1 MRRSFLLGL
10 LALTAAAVFAV
21 PAMASAGP
29 QRPLLRVRPGLPKR
43 DHADVRFRIM
53 GRSTRSTSF
62 PDCSTCEPVSDA
74 APGHGDY
81 NGGRWM
87 LMQAYGITSQLTNAV
102 AVEASASSIVDTG
115 HRFVCPL
122 IRAG

>member
-1 MRRSFLLGL
+1 MITPTS
-10 LALTAAAVFAV
+10 T
-21 PAMASAGP
+21 PNHGP
-29 QRPLLRVRPGLPKR
+29 FDTLYV
-43 DHADVRFRIM
+43 
-53 GRSTRSTSF
+53 F
-62 PDCSTCEPVSDA
+62 PDCSTCKPVSDA
-74 APGHGDY
+74 VPGHGDY